1 MASFVKI
8 DRSIESLAGDPR
20 VVLAGRQIA
29 MQTANRSHH
38 EVVVVGGRVAGSATA
53 MLLARL
59 GHDVVV
65 VDQASF
71 PSDTVSTH
79 SIARSGVVQLRRW
92 GLLDE
97 VLASGAPAIRQV
109 TFNAG
114 GESVSRT
121 IKDKAGVDFLVAPRR
136 YALDT
141 ILATAAER
149 AGAEVHTGITV
160 TGLQRDGHGRVVG
173 VSGHDR
179 AGARIQIG
187 ARYVIG
193 ADGLRSR
200 VAELAGAAVNQAGQ
214 AGGAAQYAYYAGI
227 PWSGIEF
234 FVAERSFAGV
244 FPTHHGQAC
253 IWVCTPSA
261 DAKAVRR
268 RTGSR
273 VEAFGE
279 LLERSAPELAE
290 RLRQARRTSP
300 VQGMLRQPN
309 QLRQAFGPGWALVG
323 DAGYYRD
330 AITAYG
336 ISDAFRD
343 AELLAV
349 ALDQALDGDREE
361 TTALAAYQQQRN
373 QALREIFEITCR
385 LAAYPPV
392 PMFVELQKQLSA
404 AIDKDAAALAA
415 RPAPGERLLASV

>member
-1 MASFVKI
+1 
-8 DRSIESLAGDPR
+8 
-20 VVLAGRQIA
+20 
-29 MQTANRSHH
+29 
-38 EVVVVGGRVAGSATA
+38 

-65 VDQASF
+65 VDQASL

-97 VLASGAPAIRQV
+97 VLDSGAPAIRQV

-114 GESVSRT
+114 SESVSRT
-121 IKDKAGVDFLVAPRR
+121 IKDKAGVDLLIAPRR
-136 YALDT
+136 YVLDT
-141 ILATAAER
+141 LLATAAEH
-149 AGAEVHTGITV
+149 AGAEVRTGITV
-160 TGLQRDGHGRVVG
+160 TGLQRDTHGRVLG
-173 VSGHDR
+173 VHGHDR
-179 AGARIQIG
+179 AGTPVELG
-187 ARYVIG
+187 ARWVIG

-200 VAELAGAAVNQAGQ
+200 VAGLVDAPVNQVGP
-214 AGGAAQYAYYAGI
+214 AGGATQYAYYGGI
-227 PWSGIEF
+227 AWSGIEF

-244 FPTHHGQAC
+244 FPTHDGQAC
-253 IWVCTPSA
+253 IWVCTPAA

-268 RTGSR
+268 RTRSR
-273 VEAFGE
+273 EEAFGE
-279 LLERSAPELAE
+279 LLERSAPQLAE
-290 RLRQARRTSP
+290 RLGQARRTSP

-349 ALDQALDGDREE
+349 ALDRALDGGGEE
-361 TTALAAYQQQRN
+361 TMALAAYQQQRD
-373 QALREIFEITCR
+373 QALREIFELTCR
-385 LAAYPPV
+385 LVAYPPV
-392 PMFVELQKQLSA
+392 PAFVELQKQLSA
-404 AIDKDAAALAA
+404 AIDREAAALAA
-415 RPAPGERLLASV
+415 RPVPGRCLLATA

>member
-1 MASFVKI
+1 
-8 DRSIESLAGDPR
+8 
-20 VVLAGRQIA
+20 
-29 MQTANRSHH
+29 MQTADRSRHD
-38 EVVVVGGRVAGSATA
+38 VVVVGGRVAGSATA

-79 SIARSGVVQLRRW
+79 SLARSGVVQLRRW
-92 GLLDE
+92 GLLED
-97 VLASGAPAIRQV
+97 VLDSGAPAIRQV
-109 TFNAG
+109 TFNAA
-114 GESVSRT
+114 GESITRT
-121 IKDKAGVDFLVAPRR
+121 IKEKAGVDLLVAPRR
-136 YALDT
+136 YVLDT
-141 ILATAAER
+141 ILAGAAEH
-149 AGAEVHTGITV
+149 AGAELHTGITV
-160 TGLQRDGHGRVVG
+160 TGLQRDGGGRVVG

-179 AGARIQIG
+179 TGDRVQIG

-200 VAELAGAAVNQAGQ
+200 VAGLVDATINETGR
-214 AGGAAQYAYYAGI
+214 AGGAAQYTYYAGI
-227 PWSGIEF
+227 PWTGIEF

-273 VEAFGE
+273 VEAFGQ

-290 RLRQARRTSP
+290 RLRHARRTSP

-309 QLRQAFGPGWALVG
+309 QVRQAFGPGWALVG

-336 ISDAFRD
+336 MSDALRD

-349 ALDQALDGDREE
+349 ALDQTLAGRAEE
-361 TTALAAYQQQRN
+361 ASTLAAYQRQRD
-373 QALREIFEITCR
+373 QALQEIFQLTCR
-385 LAAYPPV
+385 LGAFPPV
-392 PMFVELQKQLSA
+392 PAFIALQKQLSA
-404 AIDKDAAALAA
+404 AIDNEAAALAA
-415 RPAPGERLLASV
+415 RPVPGERLLATA

>member
-1 MASFVKI
+1 MRPLT
-8 DRSIESLAGDPR
+8 RSRHD
-20 VVLAGRQIA
+20 
-29 MQTANRSHH
+29 
-38 EVVVVGGRVAGSATA
+38 VVVVGGRVAGSATA

-92 GLLDE
+92 GLLEE
-97 VLASGAPAIRQV
+97 VLNSGAPAIRQV
-109 TFNAG
+109 TFNAA
-114 GESVSRT
+114 GESVTRT
-121 IKDKAGVDFLVAPRR
+121 IKDKAGVDLLVAPRR
-136 YALDT
+136 YMLDT
-141 ILATAAER
+141 ILATAAEH
-149 AGAEVHTGITV
+149 AGAEVHTGMTV
-160 TGLQRDGHGRVVG
+160 TGLQRDGRGRVVG
-173 VSGHDR
+173 VSGQDR
-179 AGARIQIG
+179 AGAQVEIG

-193 ADGLRSR
+193 ADGLGSR
-200 VAELAGAAVNQAGQ
+200 VAGLVGATIIEAGQ

-253 IWVCTPSA
+253 IWVCNPSA

-273 VEAFGE
+273 VEAFGQ
-279 LLERSAPELAE
+279 LLERSAPELVE
-290 RLRQARRTSP
+290 RVRQARRTSP

-343 AELLAV
+343 AELLAA
-349 ALDQALDGDREE
+349 ALDRALDGDGEE
-361 TTALAAYQQQRN
+361 ITALAAYQQQRD

-392 PMFVELQKQLSA
+392 PRFVELQKQLSA
-404 AIDKDAAALAA
+404 AIDKEAATLAA
-415 RPAPGERLLASV
+415 RAAPGERLLATA

>member
-1 MASFVKI
+1 MQI
-8 DRSIESLAGDPR
+8 PNR
-20 VVLAGRQIA
+20 GR
-29 MQTANRSHH
+29 HD
-38 EVVVVGGRVAGSATA
+38 VVVVGGRVAGSATA

-65 VDQASF
+65 LDQVSF

-79 SIARSGVVQLRRW
+79 SIARRGVVQLRRW

-109 TFNAG
+109 TFNAA
-114 GESVSRT
+114 GESTSRT
-121 IKDKAGVDFLVAPRR
+121 IKDTAGVDLLIAPRR
-136 YALDT
+136 YVLDT
-141 ILATAAER
+141 LLATAAER
-149 AGAEVHTGITV
+149 AGAEVRTGITV
-160 TGLQRDGHGRVVG
+160 TGLQRDGRGRVVG
-173 VSGHDR
+173 VDGHDR
-179 AGARIQIG
+179 AGAPIQTG
-187 ARYVIG
+187 ARHVIG
-193 ADGLRSR
+193 ADGLGSR
-200 VAELAGAAVNQAGQ
+200 VAGLVDAAITEAGR

-244 FPTHHGQAC
+244 FPTHDGQAC

-273 VEAFGE
+273 VEAFGQ
-279 LLERSAPELAE
+279 LLERSHPELVE
-290 RLRQARRTSP
+290 RLRRARRTSP

-309 QLRQAFGPGWALVG
+309 QLRQAFGRGWALVG

-330 AITAYG
+330 AVTAYG

-349 ALDQALDGDREE
+349 ALDRALDGDGEE
-361 TTALAAYQQQRN
+361 TTALAAYQQQRD

-392 PMFVELQKQLSA
+392 PRFIELQKQLSA
-404 AIDKDAAALAA
+404 AIDKDAAALAT
-415 RPAPGERLLASV
+415 RPVPGDRLLATA

>member
-1 MASFVKI
+1 
-8 DRSIESLAGDPR
+8 
-20 VVLAGRQIA
+20 

-38 EVVVVGGRVAGSATA
+38 DVVVVGARVAGSATA

-79 SIARSGVVQLRRW
+79 SIARSGVVQLHRW

-97 VLASGAPAIRQV
+97 VLDSGTPAIRQV

-114 GESVSRT
+114 GESVCRT
-121 IKDKAGVDFLVAPRR
+121 IKHKSGVDLVVAPRR
-136 YALDT
+136 YLLDT
-141 ILATAAER
+141 ILACAAIR
-149 AGAEVHTGITV
+149 AGADVRQGVTV
-160 TGLQRDGHGRVVG
+160 TGVRRDGRGRVVG
-173 VSGHDR
+173 VYGHDHT
-179 AGARIQIG
+179 GAAVEIG

-193 ADGLRSR
+193 ADGLGSR
-200 VAELAGAAVNQAGQ
+200 VARSVGAPMNEVRL

-244 FPTHHGQAC
+244 FPTHDGQAC
-253 IWVCTPSA
+253 IWVCNPSA

-273 VEAFGE
+273 VEAFDR
-279 LLERSAPELAE
+279 LLERSAPQFAE
-290 RLRQARRTSP
+290 RLRHARRTSA

-349 ALDQALDGDREE
+349 ALDQALGGDAEE
-361 TTALAAYQQQRN
+361 ATALAAYQQQRN
-373 QALREIFEITCR
+373 QALAEIFEITCR

-392 PMFVELQKQLSA
+392 PAFIELQKRLSA
-404 AIDKDAAALAA
+404 AIDTQAAALAA
-415 RPAPGERLLASV
+415 RPIPAERLLATA

>member
-1 MASFVKI
+1 
-8 DRSIESLAGDPR
+8 
-20 VVLAGRQIA
+20 
-29 MQTANRSHH
+29 MQSANRSRHD
-38 EVVVVGGRVAGSATA
+38 VVIVGGRVAGSAIA
-53 MLLARL
+53 MLLGRL

-65 VDQASF
+65 LDQATF

-92 GLLDE
+92 GLLNE
-97 VLASGAPAIRQV
+97 VLDSGAPAIRQV
-109 TFNAG
+109 TFNGG
-114 GESVSRT
+114 GESTSRT

-136 YALDT
+136 YVLDT
-141 ILATAAER
+141 ILATAAEH
-149 AGAEVHTGITV
+149 AGAEVRPGVTV
-160 TGLQRDGHGRVVG
+160 TGVQRDGRGRVVG
-173 VSGHDR
+173 VDGRDR
-179 AGARIQIG
+179 AGARIEIG

-193 ADGLRSR
+193 ADGLGSR
-200 VAELAGAAVNQAGQ
+200 VARSVGATINEAGQ

-234 FVAERSFAGV
+234 FVAAGSFAGV
-244 FPTHHGQAC
+244 FPTHDGQAC

-273 VEAFGE
+273 VEAFGQ
-279 LLERSAPELAE
+279 LLERSAPELLV
-290 RLRQARRTSP
+290 RLGQARRTSP

-349 ALDQALDGDREE
+349 ALDQALDGDGEE
-361 TTALAAYQQQRN
+361 TTALAAYQRQRD

-392 PMFVELQKQLSA
+392 PTFIQLQKQLSA
-404 AIDKDAAALAA
+404 AIDKEAAALAA
-415 RPAPGERLLASV
+415 RPARSERLLATA

>member
-1 MASFVKI
+1 
-8 DRSIESLAGDPR
+8 
-20 VVLAGRQIA
+20 
-29 MQTANRSHH
+29 
-38 EVVVVGGRVAGSATA
+38 

-71 PSDTVSTH
+71 PSDTLSTH

-92 GLLDE
+92 GLLE
-97 VLASGAPAIRQV
+97 AVLDSGAPAIRQV

-114 GESVSRT
+114 GASLTRP
-121 IKDKAGVDFLVAPRR
+121 IKDKSGVDLVVAPRR
-136 YALDT
+136 YVLDT
-141 ILATAAER
+141 ILATAAQR
-149 AGAEVHTGITV
+149 AGAEVRTGVTV
-160 TGLQRDGHGRVVG
+160 TGVQRDGHGRVVG
-173 VSGHDR
+173 VSGQDR
-179 AGARIQIG
+179 AGAPIELG

-200 VAELAGAAVNQAGQ
+200 VARSVGAAVTEVRP
-214 AGGAAQYAYYAGI
+214 AGGAAQYAYYTGI

-234 FVAERSFAGV
+234 FVSPRSFAGV

-253 IWVCTPSA
+253 IWVCTPAA
-261 DAKAVRR
+261 DATAVRR
-268 RTGSR
+268 RTRSR
-273 VEAFGE
+273 VEAFDQ
-279 LLERSAPELAE
+279 LLERSAPPLTE

-309 QLRQAFGPGWALVG
+309 QLRQAVGPGWALVG

-330 AITAYG
+330 AVTAYG

-349 ALDQALDGDREE
+349 ALDQALGGDGEE
-361 TTALAAYQQQRN
+361 TTALAAYQQQRD
-373 QALREIFEITCR
+373 QALREFFEITCR

-392 PMFVELQKQLSA
+392 PTFIELQKQLGA
-404 AIDKDAAALAA
+404 AIDQEAAALAA
-415 RPAPGERLLASV
+415 RPVPGERLLATA

>member
-1 MASFVKI
+1 M
-8 DRSIESLAGDPR
+8 
-20 VVLAGRQIA
+20 A
-29 MQTANRSHH
+29 MQAANRSRHD
-38 EVVVVGGRVAGSATA
+38 VVIVGGRVAGSATA

-97 VLASGAPAIRQV
+97 VLDSGAPAIRQV
-109 TFNAG
+109 TFNAAG
-114 GESVSRT
+114 ASTSRT

-136 YALDT
+136 YVLDT

-149 AGAEVHTGITV
+149 AGAAVRTGITV
-160 TGLQRDGHGRVVG
+160 TGLQRDGRGRVAG
-173 VSGHDR
+173 VEGHDR
-179 AGARIQIG
+179 AGTRIQFG
-187 ARYVIG
+187 GRHVVG
-193 ADGLRSR
+193 ADGLGSR
-200 VAELAGAAVNQAGQ
+200 VADLAHTAINEAGP

-244 FPTHHGQAC
+244 VPTHDSQAC

-268 RTGSR
+268 QSGSR
-273 VEAFGE
+273 VEAFDR
-279 LLERSAPELAE
+279 LLEGSAPPLAE

-343 AELLAV
+343 AELLAA
-349 ALDQALDGDREE
+349 ALDQALDGDGEE
-361 TTALAAYQQQRN
+361 TTALTAYQRQRD
-373 QALREIFEITCR
+373 QALREVFELTCR
-385 LAAYPPV
+385 LAAYPPA
-392 PMFVELQKQLSA
+392 PTFVELQKQLSA
-404 AIDKDAAALAA
+404 AIDRQAAALAA
-415 RPAPGERLLASV
+415 RPVPGEHLLATA

>member
-1 MASFVKI
+1 
-8 DRSIESLAGDPR
+8 
-20 VVLAGRQIA
+20 
-29 MQTANRSHH
+29 MQTANRSRHD
-38 EVVVVGGRVAGSATA
+38 VVIVGGRVAGSATA

-65 VDQASF
+65 MDQGSF

-92 GLLDE
+92 GLLEE
-97 VLASGAPAIRQV
+97 VLDSGAPAIRQV
-109 TFNAG
+109 TFNAAG
-114 GESVSRT
+114 ASLTRT

-136 YALDT
+136 YVLDT
-141 ILATAAER
+141 ILAAAAAR
-149 AGAEVHTGITV
+149 AGAEVRPGVTV
-160 TGLQRDGHGRVVG
+160 TGVQRDGRGRVVG
-173 VSGHDR
+173 VQGHDPTC
-179 AGARIQIG
+179 ARIQIG
-187 ARYVIG
+187 ARWVIG
-193 ADGLRSR
+193 ADGLRSQ
-200 VAELAGAAVNQAGQ
+200 VAHSVGAAVNETGR
-214 AGGAAQYAYYAGI
+214 AGGAAQYAYYTGI

-268 RTGSR
+268 RAESR
-273 VEAFGE
+273 TEAFGQ
-279 LLERSAPELAE
+279 LLERSAPPLAG
-290 RLRQARRTSP
+290 RLRQARRTAP

-349 ALDQALDGDREE
+349 ALDQALGAEAEE
-361 TTALAAYQQQRN
+361 TTALAAYEQQRDH
-373 QALREIFEITCR
+373 ALREIFEITCW

-392 PMFVELQKQLSA
+392 PRFIELQKQLGV
-404 AIDKDAAALAA
+404 AIDKEAAALAA
-415 RPAPGERLLASV
+415 RPIPGERLLATA

>member
-1 MASFVKI
+1 M
-8 DRSIESLAGDPR
+8 
-20 VVLAGRQIA
+20 A
-29 MQTANRSHH
+29 MQTANRSRHD
-38 EVVVVGGRVAGSATA
+38 VVVVGGRVAGSATA

-65 VDQASF
+65 VDHASF

-79 SIARSGVVQLRRW
+79 SIARSGVLQLRRW
-92 GLLDE
+92 GLLDD
-97 VLASGAPAIRQV
+97 VLDSGAPAIRQV
-109 TFNAG
+109 TFNAAG
-114 GESVSRT
+114 ASLTRT
-121 IKDKAGVDFLVAPRR
+121 IKDKSGVSLLVAPRR
-136 YALDT
+136 YVLDT
-141 ILATAAER
+141 ILATAAEQ
-149 AGAEVHTGITV
+149 AGAKLRPGITV
-160 TGLQRDGHGRVVG
+160 TGLQRDGCGRVVG

-179 AGARIQIG
+179 AGARVELG
-187 ARYVIG
+187 GRYVVG

-200 VAELAGAAVNQAGQ
+200 VAGLVGAALDQVGP
-214 AGGAAQYAYYAGI
+214 AGGAAQYAYYSGI

-234 FVAERSFAGV
+234 FVADRSFAGV

-273 VEAFGE
+273 VEAFDQ

-349 ALDQALDGDREE
+349 ALDRTLGGDGEE

-373 QALREIFEITCR
+373 EALREIFEITCR
-385 LAAYPPV
+385 LASYPPV
-392 PMFVELQKQLSA
+392 PTFVELQKRLSA

-415 RPAPGERLLASV
+415 RPIPGERLLATA